1 MFKSL
6 GANDRAIRPFKV
18 YKSFTFTPADSGSGV
33 YALEGISGS
42 LYNYSSSSAA
52 SQSYGIY
59 NAASASV
66 GKQPYSLGTFYKLPT
81 FFSME
86 HLYYDKFDQP
96 FNSFGGNNTQIEK
109 RELHNIIN
117 VISVPRD
124 IYGEQINPN
133 SVKITDNS
141 TDSTLTIVDDGS
153 GNLYDFQYS
162 ESFAEYKNNDWDASY
177 LTANKS
183 GSVIGNVFY
192 QHGVVAIT
200 NTGSMYNRVALDSGS
215 NG

>member
-96 FNSFGGNNTQIEK
+96 FNSRTAVRLPIFYLDVTS
-109 RELHNIIN
+109 RERR
-117 VISVPRD
+117 VPAMPCLPKVRTVRE
-124 IYGEQINPN
+124 GC
-133 SVKITDNS
+133 T
-141 TDSTLTIVDDGS
+141 
-153 GNLYDFQYS
+153 
-162 ESFAEYKNNDWDASY
+162 
-177 LTANKS
+177 
-183 GSVIGNVFY
+183 
-192 QHGVVAIT
+192 
-200 NTGSMYNRVALDSGS
+200 
-215 NG
+215 